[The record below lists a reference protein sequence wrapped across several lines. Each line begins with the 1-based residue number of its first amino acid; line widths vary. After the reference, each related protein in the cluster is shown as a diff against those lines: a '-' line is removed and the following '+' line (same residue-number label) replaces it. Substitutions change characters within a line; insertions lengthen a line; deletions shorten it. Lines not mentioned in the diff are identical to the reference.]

1 MPFFF
6 CYFLFAN
13 FNVMIEKE
21 RFVLFFLVFFSRFFF
36 FFFGVIFLIFLSVIS
51 YPLSHTE
58 KPAPGCLVKRIGLH
72 ARINRLPV
80 RNCLMHG
87 RNSYMEGTPILE
99 RMHVQVAALKT
110 GVFFVSPAHCD
121 SVKAR
126 YHFILRERCK
136 VIDI

>member
-1 MPFFF
+1 
-6 CYFLFAN
+6 
-13 FNVMIEKE
+13 MIEKE

-110 GVFFVSPAHCD
+110 GVFFVSPAHSD